1 MEVPVFNQAR
11 AKFCPYH
18 GGGIEKHRRKGQ
30 IYRKGLRQ
38 SISRRDWAHRTL
50 TQVRLSPANTR
61 LSEVSKETVIRY
73 LKELSDK
80 YALGSVIADVPS
92 NKTGLNKDIF
102 ELNGDN
108 ALRGQMILE
117 VPEQHEAVSKKLI
130 DYANLKGIKIR
141 DTNNHIYNK

>member
-1 MEVPVFNQAR
+1 M
-11 AKFCPYH
+11 
-18 GGGIEKHRRKGQ
+18 
-30 IYRKGLRQ
+30 
-38 SISRRDWAHRTL
+38 
-50 TQVRLSPANTR
+50 SPANTR

-80 YALGSVIADVPS
+80 YTLGVVIADVPS
-92 NKTGLNKDIF
+92 NNTGSNKEIF

-108 ALRGQMILE
+108 ILRGQMILE
-117 VPEQHEAVSKKLI
+117 VPEQHEAVPKKLI

>member
-1 MEVPVFNQAR
+1 M
-11 AKFCPYH
+11 
-18 GGGIEKHRRKGQ
+18 
-30 IYRKGLRQ
+30 
-38 SISRRDWAHRTL
+38 
-50 TQVRLSPANTR
+50 RLSPANTR

-80 YALGSVIADVPS
+80 YTLGVVIADVPS
-92 NKTGLNKDIF
+92 NNTGSNKEIF

-108 ALRGQMILE
+108 ILRGQMILE
-117 VPEQHEAVSKKLI
+117 VPEQHEAVPKKLI